1 MHAMRD
7 SLPSESP
14 AAARWARPLWLMA
27 GVACLLLGL
36 LGLLLPLLP
45 GVPFLLLAAFCFS
58 RGSPRLEAW
67 LDKRRQACA
76 SVVPPG
82 SPLDR
87 GLVQPLVRD
96 NARGDYKRV
105 SVSVHYLWPLLAR
118 SSWTGVDLNDAAA
131 VQRVYDA
138 AVDRY
143 RALNP

>member
-67 LDKRRQACA
+67 LVGHPVLGPHVLDWRRYRVIPRKAKRLAW
-76 SVVPPG
+76 VMMGFG
-82 SPLDR
+82 S
-87 GLVQPLVRD
+87 GLAAWRAPWW
-96 NARGDYKRV
+96 AA
-105 SVSVHYLWPLLAR
+105 LLA
-118 SSWTGVDLNDAAA
+118 SSICLCVALWMWRQPE
-131 VQRVYDA
+131 QR
-138 AVDRY
+138 
-143 RALNP
+143 PPI